1 MIVRAKEY
9 LTSNSVS
16 PYGKWFNDLRP
27 DQAAKVTTAVV
38 RMEGGNFSN
47 VKSVGGG
54 VSEYK
59 IDYGPG
65 LRIYFAMEG
74 QTIIL
79 LLGGGTKR
87 RQEKDIGAAKQR
99 WSDHKDRKKE
109 K

>member
-1 MIVRAKEY
+1 MIVQVKEY

-16 PYGKWFNDLRP
+16 PFGKWFDDLSP
-27 DQAAKVTTAVV
+27 DQAAKVTTAVA
-38 RMEGGNFSN
+38 RMEAGNFSN

-65 LRIYFAMEG
+65 LRIYFAIEG
-74 QTIIL
+74 RTIIL

-87 RQEKDIGAAKQR
+87 RQGKDIEAAKER
-99 WSDHKDRKKE
+99 WRDHKGRK
-109 K
+109 

>member
-1 MIVRAKEY
+1 MIVHAKEY
-9 LTSNSVS
+9 LTSNGVS
-16 PYGKWFNDLRP
+16 SFGKWFEDLPP

-38 RMEGGNFSN
+38 RMENGNFSN
-47 VKSVGGG
+47 AKSVGGG

-65 LRIYFAMEG
+65 LRIYFALEG
-74 QTIIL
+74 QAIIL

-87 RQEKDIGAAKQR
+87 RQGNDIEAAKQR
-99 WSDHKDRKKE
+99 WSDYKDRKKE

>member
-9 LTSNSVS
+9 LTNNGVS
-16 PYGKWFNDLRP
+16 PYSKWFNDLPP

-38 RMEGGNFSN
+38 RIEGGNFSN
-47 VKSVGGG
+47 VKSVCNG
-54 VSEYK
+54 VLEYK

-87 RQEKDIGAAKQR
+87 RQGKDISAAKQR